1 MRVVIT
7 LQMAMKA
14 MTGNK
19 TRTALTM
26 LGMIIGVAAV
36 ITMVALGR
44 GAQSAIEEQVRSA
57 GTNIVT
63 VFAGSRN
70 LGGVSQGSG
79 ASAALTAQDAAA
91 IRELP
96 DVRFVAAGVNT
107 RAQVIAGSL
116 NWSTRIE
123 GTDVDLP
130 SIRSWPAL
138 SGSFFTEQ
146 DVQTA
151 SNVAVIGTVVSDQL
165 FGAGADPT
173 GQVIRVRNQ
182 PFRIIGVM
190 ASKGAGANG
199 QDQDDV
205 IFAPYTTVQ
214 KKLMGMTNVQNIN
227 VSAASAASLDA
238 VAEAIGVLLR
248 TRHRIEPGEADDF
261 MVRTLAELAS
271 VRTATTGTMT
281 VLLAGIAGIS
291 LLVGGIGIMNIM
303 LVSVTERTREIG
315 VRLAV
320 GARKR
325 HVLMQFL
332 VESIVI
338 SLVGGLIGMGSGF
351 ALSAG
356 LETFLNWPTSISPYA
371 VAVSFG
377 FSALVGVFFGF
388 YPARKA
394 AALNPIEALRY
405 E

>member
-227 VSAASAASLDA
+227 VSAASAASVDA
-238 VAEAIGVLLR
+238 VAEAVLLR
-248 TRHRIEPGEADDF
+248 
-261 MVRTLAELAS
+261 
-271 VRTATTGTMT
+271 
-281 VLLAGIAGIS
+281 
-291 LLVGGIGIMNIM
+291 
-303 LVSVTERTREIG
+303 
-315 VRLAV
+315 
-320 GARKR
+320 
-325 HVLMQFL
+325 
-332 VESIVI
+332 
-338 SLVGGLIGMGSGF
+338 
-351 ALSAG
+351 
-356 LETFLNWPTSISPYA
+356 
-371 VAVSFG
+371 
-377 FSALVGVFFGF
+377 F